1 MNKVSKETIKDLLD
15 LEDSVAISL
24 YLPTHRFPTPIHV
37 QEDRIRFKNLVRAA
51 KERLEADGVDEGIA
65 RKLESDLEETI
76 HDDDNFWQHTTEGL
90 AVFCSPGGVRYFHL
104 PMECEERVST
114 GEKFDIASLLL
125 AVSCDSPYY
134 LLALAVHRPVL
145 YEGDAYGL
153 KKVNIELPESPEAA
167 LGIDELFSNSQTSR
181 VGGHGAGAKAHGQG
195 DSRQAGQEERLKFFR
210 MVDDALLSE
219 GTVDSRLP
227 FLLAGMDED
236 VSHFRELSRLNHI
249 LTRHL
254 NGNHTEENPVDIH
267 KRAWEVVR
275 TEVGRKACLEEVE
288 KLGNLLGTGRSS
300 TDIADIAKAAHEG
313 RVDSL
318 LLSVFTITR
327 DTVSDSDDEI
337 MKLVFP
343 DIPEKEQLGEISRAV
358 FDTSGS
364 VIGLLEGDLPDGKE
378 VAAIY
383 RY

>member
-125 AVSCDSPYY
+125 AVSCDNPYY

-153 KKVNIELPESPEAA
+153 KKVNIELPESPEVA

-236 VSHFRELSRLNHI
+236 VSHFRELSRLSHI
-249 LTRHL
+249 LTPHL

-267 KRAWEVVR
+267 ERAWEVVR

-300 TDIADIAKAAHEG
+300 TDIADIAKAAREG

-318 LLSVFTITR
+318 LLSVFTNTR
-327 DTVSDSDDEI
+327 DTVSDSDEEI